1 MARGVLRAIDW
12 LRSFDTW
19 MHWVAGGALLIMLAL
34 TIADIAGRTL
44 FNNPVPGTVEVTA
57 LILVV
62 VVFLALAHSED
73 LGDHITIDL
82 IYVRVGLRTQTAM
95 NLFARVL
102 SLFVIG
108 FMAFQIYH
116 FALRQRNGGFESP
129 VLEWPIWPFV
139 LVAAFGAALYTLAI
153 GAKLVLMALNE
164 PVEAESTAPGEF
176 SGPEI

>member
-19 MHWVAGGALLIMLAL
+19 MHWVAGAALLILLAL

-62 VVFLALAHSED
+62 IVFLALAHSED

-82 IYVRVGLRTQTAM
+82 IYVRVGPRVQAAM
-95 NLFARVL
+95 DLFAQVL
-102 SLFVIG
+102 SLIVIG
-108 FMAFQIYH
+108 LMAFQIYH
-116 FALRQRNGGFESP
+116 FALRQRDGGFESP

-139 LVAAFGAALYTLAI
+139 LVAAFGAALYTVAI
-153 GAKLVLMALNE
+153 GNKLVLTALKE
-164 PVEAESTAPGEF
+164 PVESETGEIL
-176 SGPEI
+176 GPEI

>member
-19 MHWVAGGALLIMLAL
+19 MHWVAGATLLILLAL

-57 LILVV
+57 LLLVV
-62 VVFLALAHSED
+62 IVFLALAHSED

-82 IYVRVGLRTQTAM
+82 IYVRVGPRVQAAM
-95 NLFARVL
+95 DLFAQVL
-102 SLFVIG
+102 SLIVIG
-108 FMAFQIYH
+108 LMAFQIYH
-116 FALRQRNGGFESP
+116 FALRQRDGGFESP

-139 LVAAFGAALYTLAI
+139 LVAAFGAALYTVAI
-153 GAKLVLMALNE
+153 GNKLVLTALKE
-164 PVEAESTAPGEF
+164 PVESETGEIL
-176 SGPEI
+176 GPEI

>member
-19 MHWVAGGALLIMLAL
+19 MHWVAGAALLILLAL

-57 LILVV
+57 LLLVV
-62 VVFLALAHSED
+62 IVFLALAHSED

-82 IYVRVGLRTQTAM
+82 IYVRVGPRVQAAM
-95 NLFARVL
+95 DLFAQVL
-102 SLFVIG
+102 SLIVIG
-108 FMAFQIYH
+108 LMAFQIYH
-116 FALRQRNGGFESP
+116 FALRQRDGGFESP

-153 GAKLVLMALNE
+153 GNKLVLTALKE
-164 PVEAESTAPGEF
+164 PVEAETGEI